1 MYDHPSNLRHATTWH
16 ARDYGLVTAN
26 PFGMHHFLGKEKGAG
41 AFVVKDG
48 ETLTLRYRVDF
59 IKGNPA
65 VEDIE
70 KRFEN
75 FAAQK

>member
-1 MYDHPSNLRHATTWH
+1 
-16 ARDYGLVTAN
+16 
-26 PFGMHHFLGKEKGAG
+26 MHHFLGKEKGAG